1 MAKIW
6 VVEDDEQLQSIIC
19 LVLEEDGHS
28 VEVFS
33 DGRSA
38 LAALATCDADLVV
51 LDIGLP
57 GLDGFDICKLVRD
70 HPKHRTIPIVVV
82 TGRHDSRDRYRMFV
96 EGADDFLTK
105 PFDSFELLVRIRNRL
120 RRGPLKPQLEAD
132 SLVVG
137 VLELDVHN
145 RQIQVGARR
154 AQLTELECAILGHLM
169 KHPGRAMATE
179 TLLVEALGYPRNL
192 GNPDIVRTHIR
203 HLREKI
209 EDDPSS
215 PKLLR
220 NIPRLGYFI
229 AEAAEIAAGQILE

>member
-6 VVEDDEQLQSIIC
+6 VVEDDEQLQNIIC

-38 LAALATCDADLVV
+38 LAALAACDADLVV

-70 HPKHRTIPIVVV
+70 HPKHQTIPIVVV
-82 TGRHDSRDRYRMFV
+82 TGRHDSGDRYRMFV

-120 RRGPLKPQLEAD
+120 KRSPLRSQLEQEP
-132 SLVVG
+132 LGVG
-137 VLELDVHN
+137 TLELDMHN

-154 AQLTELECAILGHLM
+154 AQLTELECAILGHLL
-169 KHPGRAMATE
+169 KHPGRAVATE

-209 EDDPSS
+209 EADPSN
-215 PKLLR
+215 PRILR

-229 AEAAEIAAGQILE
+229 DASGENDSDHSLE